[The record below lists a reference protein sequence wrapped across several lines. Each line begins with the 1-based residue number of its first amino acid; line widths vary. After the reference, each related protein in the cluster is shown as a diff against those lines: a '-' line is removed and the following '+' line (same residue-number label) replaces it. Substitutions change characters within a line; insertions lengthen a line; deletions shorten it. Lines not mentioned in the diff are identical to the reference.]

1 MDTPG
6 DVGLDGVHALVDH
19 LSESILPIIGMS
31 TIVVE
36 GAAHVA
42 EGLAVLEEGLVVVGE
57 GALGENNRSKE
68 EESNECEFHGKHVYR
83 IDSLLRMGLE
93 ERIMLCRIGMERRYT
108 VCITKKYMD
117 PR

>member
-36 GAAHVA
+36 GAAHVT
-42 EGLAVLEEGLVVVGE
+42 EWLAILEEGFVVVGE
-57 GALGENNRSKE
+57 GALGENHGSKE
-68 EESNECEFHGKHVYR
+68 EESNECEFHGKHVDR
-83 IDSLLRMGLE
+83 IDSLLRMGLKGD
-93 ERIMLCRIGMERRYT
+93 IDTL
-108 VCITKKYMD
+108 
-117 PR
+117 